1 MNLFDELLTNNSF
14 LSVQSRMNFSLAKKM
29 SEQKQTQEEGFLT
42 NVPQKPK
49 PPMDTLFED
58 QKIGTVEKKTRSP
71 SLVTLKLTDQQ

>member
-1 MNLFDELLTNNSF
+1 
-14 LSVQSRMNFSLAKKM
+14 M
-29 SEQKQTQEEGFLT
+29 SEQKQTEEGFLT

-49 PPMDTLFED
+49 LPMDTLFED